1 MTKTD
6 KYRIYGIKTDIN
18 ENDTKQFWNDRAKK
32 FDENNPYVSVK
43 LGDRNPDRA
52 RQWDEYEK
60 QYILPQINIT
70 SNDIVLDIGCGIG
83 RLSEEIIPRCKYY
96 LGTDYAEELL
106 ELANK
111 RITHP
116 GKNYS
121 FARIALQDIC
131 KNNRRI
137 PLDKGKYTVAI
148 IEGVFPFINDS
159 QIQSCLLNILTIM
172 ADSSR
177 IFIANPVGITE
188 RLTLKK
194 FYSDELGADYSIIY
208 RTEKE
213 YMEQFDCLSENGFR
227 LSARGD
233 FMVETA
239 NNNETKRI
247 FHIFSRVLI
256 S

>member
-1 MTKTD
+1 MINTGNH
-6 KYRIYGIKTDIN
+6 RIYGVKTDIG

-32 FDENNPYVSVK
+32 YDENNPYVSVK
-43 LGDRNPDRA
+43 LGDGNPDRA

-60 QYILPQINIT
+60 QYILPQIDIT
-70 SNDIVLDIGCGIG
+70 SNDIVLDVGCGVG
-83 RLSEEIIPRCKYY
+83 RLSEEIIPRCKFY
-96 LGTDYAEELL
+96 LGTDYAEDLL

-116 GKNYS
+116 VKNYS
-121 FARIALQDIC
+121 FVRVALQDIS
-131 KNNRRI
+131 KNNRQI
-137 PLDKGKYTVAI
+137 PLDKGKYTAVL

-159 QIQSCLLNILTIM
+159 QIQSSLCNILTIM

-177 IFIANPVGITE
+177 IFIANPIGIAE

-194 FYSDELGADYSIIY
+194 FYSDELDADYSIIY
-208 RTEKE
+208 RTEEE
-213 YMEQFDCLSENGFR
+213 YMEQFACLSENGFR

-239 NNNETKRI
+239 NNNETKRV
-247 FHIFSRVLI
+247 FHIFSRT
-256 S
+256 